1 MPTHLVGISGS
12 LRKDSNNSKL
22 IEIAS
27 TCTPKAT
34 RFTIVDCLG
43 ELPHFN
49 PDIDIENFDTL
60 KQWVALVR
68 ESDGL
73 VISTPEY
80 ARGYPGTL
88 KNALDWLVQT
98 DAHIDKPFMMLNAS
112 DRSKVARESLIV
124 VLETMSGIY
133 VEDASITIP
142 ILGKSLSVDQL
153 SGENDVIGNVKNAL
167 IRFVDKI
174 GVEEGGT

>member
-1 MPTHLVGISGS
+1 MPMHLLGISGS

-27 TCTPKAT
+27 ICTPKDT

-49 PDIDIENFDTL
+49 PDIDIESFDTL
-60 KQWVALVR
+60 KQWTALVR

-112 DRSKVARESLIV
+112 DRSIVARESLIV
-124 VLETMSGIY
+124 VLRTMSGIY
-133 VEDASITIP
+133 IENASITIP
-142 ILGKSLSVDQL
+142 LLGKSLSLDQI
-153 SGENDVIGNVKNAL
+153 SGENKLMDSVKNAL
-167 IRFVDKI
+167 VRFVENI
-174 GVEEGGT
+174 GVEQRGR